1 MREGEKKR
9 EGEEKGMER
18 EREEE
23 SCYLSVCV
31 YVYVYVCVCVQYLFT
46 VPHCINSKCF
56 NSNINLQKKQTRKSK
71 NK

>member
-23 SCYLSVCV
+23 SCYLSVC
-31 YVYVYVCVCVQYLFT
+31 VYVYVCVCVQYLFT

>member
-18 EREEE
+18 EREGE
-23 SCYLSVCV
+23 SCYLSVC
-31 YVYVYVCVCVQYLFT
+31 VYVYVCVCVQYLFT